1 MRKPKSAIEAPT
13 EGYSLIVDGHFKSHH
28 TTIEAAE
35 QAAVAL
41 KNRYRMLLQS
51 DEERAQALMQ
61 KGQSTVK
68 ARWTL
73 YEQMA
78 AMHYGEN
85 DQE

>member
-41 KNRYRMLLQS
+41 KNRYRMLQVQVY
-51 DEERAQALMQ
+51 D
-61 KGQSTVK
+61 
-68 ARWTL
+68 
-73 YEQMA
+73 A
-78 AMHYGEN
+78 ASKTRSLVAAPL
-85 DQE
+85 